1 MSETLASQPTQ
12 PATHSPSDEVLK
24 LKCPRCGGA
33 LHLKRK
39 FLGSRGRC
47 VHCQASLSTR
57 EENGVARL
65 EAEAAEDSSMGEG
78 SGHHLPGIDVAP
90 AAVPLA
96 STTEYAAPLPTR
108 LGDNLFP
115 SPPPPLA
122 PPEGSGETRATPSP
136 FGGAPGFPSSPGSL
150 FGASE
155 ETGSIQP
162 AWGVKVPK
170 ESHASISPFA
180 TQDELGSSFADS
192 LFRTKAE
199 KEIATSGSGVPSSF
213 ASPFVPAAPKAAAPS
228 EAAAPARDRAER
240 VILDGDGRPMR
251 PMTPEEEEEF
261 AKNFFRYENSRTKPR
276 WAKRILRKLK
286 RILVGF
292 CLLAGIA
299 AVAACFVPKEKLHAW
314 RQGAIE
320 WLEPGMAIFDY
331 LPEKLRPKWLPQSK
345 FGIDGGLDETGRP
358 KKKMNAFEG
367 LDKLKGDVGNMRKA
381 ADAQLK
387 ELENF

>member
-1 MSETLASQPTQ
+1 MSETFASQPTQ
-12 PATHSPSDEVLK
+12 PAPPSPSDEVLK
-24 LKCPRCGGA
+24 LRCPRCGGA

-47 VHCQASLSTR
+47 VHCQATLSTC
-57 EENGVARL
+57 EENGLARL
-65 EAEAAEDSSMGEG
+65 EAEATEESPVGDG
-78 SGHHLPGIDVAP
+78 SGHHLPG
-90 AAVPLA
+90 AAGARAADPLA
-96 STTEYAAPLPTR
+96 SMPEYAAPLPTR

-115 SPPPPLA
+115 ATPPPLA
-122 PPEGSGETRATPSP
+122 PLEGLGESSAAPAP
-136 FGGAPGFPSSPGSL
+136 FGDATRFPSSAGSV

-162 AWGVKVPK
+162 AWGVKIPK
-170 ESHASISPFA
+170 ESHASISPFG
-180 TQDELGSSFADS
+180 TQDELGRSFADS
-192 LFRTKAE
+192 LFRRKAE
-199 KEIATSGSGVPSSF
+199 NEIATSASGAPASF
-213 ASPFVPAAPKAAAPS
+213 ASPFVPTAPKAAAPS
-228 EAAAPARDRAER
+228 EAPARDCGER

-251 PMTPEEEEEF
+251 PMTPEEEEDF

-286 RILVGF
+286 RTLVGF

-299 AVAACFVPKEKLHAW
+299 AVAACFVPREKLHAW
-314 RQGAIE
+314 RKGAVE
-320 WLEPGMAIFDY
+320 WLEPGMAVFDY

-345 FGIDGGLDETGRP
+345 FGIDGGLDETGQP

-387 ELENF
+387 ELDNF